1 MKHPNNWKNHF
12 AIIFFHSLHVIYA
25 ETGVIFI
32 LSHYYNLK
40 VFPGEKCIFHVN
52 IPPEERTALQ
62 TPSISWPKI
71 LHISPAISIY
81 FGESSRWKWIA
92 ESCLNFGDSTN
103 CQSWSPK
110 NNSSYKIFIFDY
122 FWQYDFYPCKII
134 SACMIDRISIIPPRN
149 YLRCSSSPF
158 LYPRFYILACLS
170 HFSSVW

>member
-1 MKHPNNWKNHF
+1 MR
-12 AIIFFHSLHVIYA
+12 IFFSFFARNLSWNGSNIHFESLLQFEIVSRRKMHISCKYSA
-25 ETGVIFI
+25 
-32 LSHYYNLK
+32 
-40 VFPGEKCIFHVN
+40 
-52 IPPEERTALQ
+52 EERTALQ
-62 TPSISWPKI
+62 TLSISWPKI
-71 LHISPAISIY
+71 LHISQAISIY

-92 ESCLNFGDSTN
+92 GSCLNFGDLTN
-103 CQSWSPK
+103 CKSWSPK
-110 NNSSYKIFIFDY
+110 NNSSYKMFIFDY